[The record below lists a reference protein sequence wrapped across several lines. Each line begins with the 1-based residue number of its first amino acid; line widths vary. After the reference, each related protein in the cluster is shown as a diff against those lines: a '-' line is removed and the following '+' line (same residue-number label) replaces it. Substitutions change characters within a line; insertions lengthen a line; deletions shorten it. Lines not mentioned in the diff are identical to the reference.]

1 MVPYIPHTIEA
12 ARYRVKH
19 LDYFHMRNLYFM
31 MHEWFIEEGWA
42 TRVDYDFGEKFYLHR
57 EHAKRGD
64 EIWFWWRLTKG
75 APGQSGPNPFYE
87 WHLDLDCHVVLL
99 TEVEVVHEGEKFKAN
114 YGEPEIKVRAYI
126 LVDPKGTWQKKI
138 ILKDMYDV
146 FTKRV
151 WKAELQSQ
159 RIQLYR
165 EAYRLQ
171 EAIKTYMKLQ
181 LYLPEPEMAK
191 WYPRKDFTDYDV
203 KT

>member
-1 MVPYIPHTIEA
+1 MDEA
-12 ARYRVKH
+12 
-19 LDYFHMRNLYFM
+19 LSEF
-31 MHEWFIEEGWA
+31 
-42 TRVDYDFGEKFYLHR
+42 
-57 EHAKRGD
+57 
-64 EIWFWWRLTKG
+64 
-75 APGQSGPNPFYE
+75 
-87 WHLDLDCHVVLL
+87 
-99 TEVEVVHEGEKFKAN
+99 EKFKAN